1 MRHRLVLASFLAISF
16 LASDAGAA
24 SITGITFNN
33 LTGGV
38 WGDGIAPEPD
48 CPSVVPF
55 CPGQTFDDDSA
66 GIAPNGWNEWQ
77 SNGTTSATAT
87 TFQSRFFNSLA
98 SQSQTV
104 INTAL
109 HYDADHSITLGISA
123 SGPWLLSLDLS
134 RVAQL
139 VVQDGSGIG
148 TGSGS
153 ITVSALA
160 TAIAG
165 ATLESGSLAL
175 GAASQGSDGTFN
187 LNQSSSAVLSG
198 TGNASVILTLGFD
211 IDTYTA
217 GQVFGS
223 GDAVCY
229 RGGHPFFGNTDCS
242 SGSTSAQGVFLS
254 GTLLA
259 VPEPGT
265 ALLLG
270 IGLAGLVARSGRAR
284 NPHV

>member
-1 MRHRLVLASFLAISF
+1 MKRFSLGLAAATLLLA
-16 LASDAGAA
+16 GPAA
-24 SITGITFNN
+24 ALSLSGLTTAN

-48 CPSVVPF
+48 CPSVAPF
-55 CPGQTFDDDSA
+55 CPGQSFDDGSA

-77 SNGTTSATAT
+77 SGITATAGVT
-87 TFQSRFFNSLA
+87 TFSTRFTQSLA

-109 HYDADHSITLGISA
+109 HYDADHSITFTVNHTGTW
-123 SGPWLLSLDLS
+123 WLYLDLS
-134 RVAQL
+134 RVAEL

-153 ITVSALA
+153 IGVSSLV
-160 TAIAG
+160 TTLGG
-165 ATLESGSLAL
+165 ASLLSGSLGL
-175 GAASQGSDGTFN
+175 AATSLGSDGSTP
-187 LNQSSSAVLSG
+187 LNQSTSAVLTG
-198 TGNASVILTLGFD
+198 TGNSVVTLTLRFD

-229 RGGHPFFGNTDCS
+229 RGGHGWFGNTDCS
-242 SGSTSAQGVFLS
+242 SGSSPSQGVFVS
-254 GTLLA
+254 GTL

-265 ALLLG
+265 LVLTG
-270 IGLAGLVARSGRAR
+270 VGLAALGALRRR
-284 NPHV
+284 R